1 MKREEQLALKKAEYE
16 GSVFKTNNYGDV
28 IVLEYNN
35 VWDVTIKFLNTGNVR
50 KTATSELRKGKIRD
64 NEAFPVHKVCIMDIP
79 KSIDVIDDKEVISLV
94 NKLNNLFHLSKSTVG
109 LASPM
114 IIHHLVWHD
123 LFKETLIF
131 TRTKLEI
138 TSLADLSKHKL
149 NTVEKRI
156 VANKVLDSIP
166 KWLRYNSRNKMRA
179 DLITLF
185 DNVEDFVTA

>member
-1 MKREEQLALKKAEYE
+1 MNYFKRICKSIFNFLLDKLLPNFAKRTILLSSLV
-16 GSVFKTNNYGDV
+16 GC
-28 IVLEYNN
+28 IV
-35 VWDVTIKFLNTGNVR
+35 
-50 KTATSELRKGKIRD
+50 
-64 NEAFPVHKVCIMDIP
+64 DIP
-79 KSIDVIDDKEVISLV
+79 RSIDVIDDKETISLV
-94 NKLNNLFHLSKSTVG
+94 NKLNNLFNLSKSTVG

-114 IIHHLVWHD
+114 IIHHLVWHG

-166 KWLRYNSRNKMRA
+166 KWLRYNSRNKIRA

-185 DNVEDFVTA
+185 DNVDDFVAA

>member
-1 MKREEQLALKKAEYE
+1 MNYFKRICK
-16 GSVFKTNNYGDV
+16 SVFNFLLDKLLPNFAKR
-28 IVLEYNN
+28 
-35 VWDVTIKFLNTGNVR
+35 TILLSSLVG
-50 KTATSELRKGKIRD
+50 
-64 NEAFPVHKVCIMDIP
+64 CIMDIP

-185 DNVEDFVTA
+185 DNVDDFVAA

>member
-1 MKREEQLALKKAEYE
+1 MNYFKRICK
-16 GSVFKTNNYGDV
+16 SVFNFLLDKLLPNFAKR
-28 IVLEYNN
+28 
-35 VWDVTIKFLNTGNVR
+35 TILLSSLVG
-50 KTATSELRKGKIRD
+50 
-64 NEAFPVHKVCIMDIP
+64 CIMDIP
-79 KSIDVIDDKEVISLV
+79 KSIDVIDDKETISLV
-94 NKLNNLFHLSKSTVG
+94 NKLNNLFNLSKSTVG

-114 IIHHLVWHD
+114 IIHHLVWHG

-185 DNVEDFVTA
+185 DNVDDFVAA